1 LGSLGS
7 LGSLGIL
14 GILGIENRKLKIV
27 FFASARTRFLPRP
40 RTVKTRLRVKPRPR
54 GKRGRVRTSGRK
66 GRPDGNFPPISS
78 FMTSLATTRYY
89 IWKYPLQGFC
99 NVTHPENSGEKYNQC
114 IGKKGELGINWSFSI
129 LIAQASEA
137 I

>member
-1 LGSLGS
+1 
-7 LGSLGIL
+7 
-14 GILGIENRKLKIV
+14 
-27 FFASARTRFLPRP
+27 
-40 RTVKTRLRVKPRPR
+40 
-54 GKRGRVRTSGRK
+54 
-66 GRPDGNFPPISS
+66 
-78 FMTSLATTRYY
+78 MTSLATTRYY